1 MLNKIV
7 FLIFV
12 GVVSTAALASDD
24 EAQINSTK
32 SHTIVNTNSGESFEK
47 EVVKVESNESQITL
61 SQGSD
66 KGNTILPG
74 TGWLLG
80 MALFGF
86 VLLSNRSSI

>member
-7 FLIFV
+7 FLIFI
-12 GVVSTAALASDD
+12 GVVSTAAIASSD
-24 EAQINSTK
+24 ETQNNSTK
-32 SHTIVNTNSGESFEK
+32 SHTIVNTTSGENFDK
-47 EVVKVESNESQITL
+47 EVAKVESNEGQITS